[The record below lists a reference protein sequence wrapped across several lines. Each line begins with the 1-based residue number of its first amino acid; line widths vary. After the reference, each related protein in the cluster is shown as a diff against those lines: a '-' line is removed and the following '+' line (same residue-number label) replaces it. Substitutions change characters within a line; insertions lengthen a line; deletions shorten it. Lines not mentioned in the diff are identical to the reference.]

1 MCNEK
6 LPLLWKM
13 SKSNHRRCFTK
24 KVSLK
29 ISQNSQEN
37 TCARV
42 SFSIKLL
49 KRLSLKKRTWHRCF
63 PVKFAKYLRT
73 PFLQNTSKWNDLVR
87 LFINFADVFKILEYL
102 QNCKK
107 IPQFFIFFI
116 YLFFWTWL
124 DNLMINLIK
133 TYFFSFFFSTDI
145 QVFSFLFKM
154 M

>member
-73 PFLQNTSKWNDLVR
+73 PFLQKPLNEVTWLGYLSILLMSLRSWSTFKIARKFLNFLFF
-87 LFINFADVFKILEYL
+87 LFI
-102 QNCKK
+102 
-107 IPQFFIFFI
+107 
-116 YLFFWTWL
+116 
-124 DNLMINLIK
+124 
-133 TYFFSFFFSTDI
+133 YFFGLDWI
-145 QVFSFLFKM
+145 I
-154 M
+154 